1 MKIRYIIILII
12 LLPALDAH
20 AGDHKLNLG
29 VKINPLGGIASALP
43 ISLEQFVFQHRFSIT
58 AGGSII
64 RSRSGSS
71 DSYYGTDGFTLNPEL
86 RYYFVTDQNKLTRT
100 YAGSWCSYEEHH
112 NMSYDRLGEEV
123 HGRVYGRGAGLLFGN
138 QWFFNNGFL
147 VDLYFGPGY
156 MSYSTNVN
164 YDLNVSK
171 GGFLVSMA
179 GPKASG
185 VKIRMG
191 IMVGLAF

>member
-1 MKIRYIIILII
+1 
-12 LLPALDAH
+12 
-20 AGDHKLNLG
+20 
-29 VKINPLGGIASALP
+29 
-43 ISLEQFVFQHRFSIT
+43 
-58 AGGSII
+58 
-64 RSRSGSS
+64 
-71 DSYYGTDGFTLNPEL
+71 
-86 RYYFVTDQNKLTRT
+86 
-100 YAGSWCSYEEHH
+100 
-112 NMSYDRLGEEV
+112 MSYDRLGEEV

-191 IMVGLAF
+191 FMVGLAF